1 MSNLTLGCH
10 FVGSGSARFPRIFS
24 RQAEN
29 CETNFTTARTL
40 TLGSS
45 VRPHGPET

>member
-10 FVGSGSARFPRIFS
+10 FCWERVGAVPPICS
-24 RQAEN
+24 RQAET
-29 CETNFTTARTL
+29 CQTNFTTARTL